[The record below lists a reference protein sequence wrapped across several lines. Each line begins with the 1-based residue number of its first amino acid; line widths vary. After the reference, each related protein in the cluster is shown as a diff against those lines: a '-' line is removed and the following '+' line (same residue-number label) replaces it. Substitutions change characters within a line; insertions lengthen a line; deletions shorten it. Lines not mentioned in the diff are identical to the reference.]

1 MLKLKL
7 QYFGDLLQGA
17 DSLEMTLI
25 LVKWESEFLFMES
38 RNELNKHKHSW
49 L

>member
-7 QYFGDLLQGA
+7 QYFGDLMQGA

-25 LVKWESEFLFMES
+25 LVKWESEFLFMEPT
-38 RNELNKHKHSW
+38 NELNKHKHSW